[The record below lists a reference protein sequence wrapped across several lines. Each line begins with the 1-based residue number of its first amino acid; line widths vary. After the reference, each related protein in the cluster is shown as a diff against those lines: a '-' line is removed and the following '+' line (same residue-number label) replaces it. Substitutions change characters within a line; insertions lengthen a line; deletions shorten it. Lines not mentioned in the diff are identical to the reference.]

1 MNQTYLKILSLLL
14 ACAFLLGMLPAAFA
28 AEILE
33 ETANTEPEVSTAPTE
48 ETTTP
53 EEKEMEAGSF
63 APLETSPEPPDG
75 EPQPTENV
83 STNWEAA
90 EDAISPQASVTGTVT
105 RSDDINGKYYFWGDA
120 VRTYQFT
127 YADGTAVTAKV
138 GGMCIHYVDGVVA
151 YCIEPGTGSSH
162 NVAYTGTPGEESA
175 FWLKKLT
182 QQQRNAISLILLYGA
197 PNYTKSTDKD
207 TEFGYEGATQV
218 LIWEIVMGLRSSTP
232 PYSRNDRRLYDTFAG
247 GDFPSFDTG
256 YAQIVRLMQAHLTIP
271 SFSSTSQT
279 GAPEITLKYDA
290 GSNLYKTS
298 VTDTNG
304 VLASDYSFTASGV
317 TMSKSG
323 NTLNISAPLSA
334 LANGSVLA
342 SATGRSLDPSNMAYM
357 IWTASGKQTVA
368 TVEAS
373 AEPVKAYFKIKA
385 DAIPGTAT
393 VRKTTDS
400 GDVEGYCFKIYRWD
414 SNTSWYGKTDGDGN
428 LYLTDSAYSQSG
440 TKTYAFSN
448 LLDGEYTFLEVLS
461 QKGAGLVFPD
471 SWNITVTDKAG
482 KTVYDQTFTAADFT
496 TDDNG
501 DCRLNKISVTG
512 LTGGGNMTMTIH
524 NVPVTGSLE
533 ILKTSDD
540 GKISGITFTLE
551 EWVSGIGYCR
561 IGTYTTDSSGKI
573 SIPNLKV
580 GTQYRVTETVPEGYE
595 AEAQSQEITLQAGT
609 NTLTF
614 VNHRLLALEILKTSD
629 DGKVSG
635 ISFTVERLVSGSGYQ
650 ELGTYI
656 TDGNGRISIPGLSVG
671 TTLRVTE
678 TVPQNYTAEKQ
689 TQVITIQ
696 EGTNTLTFVNHYML
710 EDLEILKIS
719 PDGKVDGITFTV
731 TDSRG
736 NVAGSGVTDRDGRLV
751 VPGLTKGV
759 AYTVEETVP
768 EGYVCDNSRQTVII
782 RAGTNTVTFEN
793 RPIYGNLELTKID
806 ASNPEIKLSGAEFTV
821 TREIPSEDPS
831 LGSAIREQVMPE
843 VLDADGHGTGV
854 YRLEHLRYGHYTIR
868 ETKAPE
874 GYELSNEV
882 FTIDITEDGK
892 TYTVSSSGFDGVPN
906 RQQVGSVQVKKVD
919 PEGNPLAGV
928 SFLLEYSQDGK
939 NWKSVTFREEGSL
952 PEVGSCTSSGL
963 KDGILTTAEDGIAM
977 FSGLSISIGDNHIY
991 YRLTETVVP
1000 EGYSLLAKPAFEGE
1014 LPQNGSRDITV
1025 TAVNSS
1031 QYMLPFTGN
1040 IGFTTVTFGLLLT
1053 ELALCAAVFLF
1064 RKKKQ
1069 EG

>member
-28 AEILE
+28 AEIPE
-33 ETANTEPEVSTAPTE
+33 ETANTEPEVSTVPTE

-53 EEKEMEAGSF
+53 EEKEVEAESF
-63 APLETSPEPPDG
+63 APLETSPEPPGG

-83 STNWEAA
+83 STNLEAA

-162 NVAYTGTPGEESA
+162 NVTYTGTPGEESA
-175 FWLKKLT
+175 FWMKKLT

-256 YAQIVRLMQAHLTIP
+256 YAQIVKLMQAHLTIP

-290 GSNLYKTS
+290 GSNLYKAS

-304 VLASDYSFTASGV
+304 VLASDYTFTASGV
-317 TMSKSG
+317 TISKSG

-342 SATGRSLDPSNMAYM
+342 SATGRSLDAGSMAYM
-357 IWTASGKQTVA
+357 IWTASGQQTVA
-368 TVEAS
+368 TVSTTAD
-373 AEPVKAYFKIKA
+373 PVKAYFKVKA
-385 DAIPGTAT
+385 ETLPGTA
-393 VRKTTDS
+393 VIQKTSDS
-400 GDVEGYCFKIYRWD
+400 GDVEGYCFKIYRWG
-414 SNTSWYGKTDGDGN
+414 SNTSWHGKTDGSGKV
-428 LYLTDSAYSQSG
+428 YLTDSAYNQSG
-440 TKTYAFSN
+440 TKSYTFSN
-448 LLDGEYTFLEVLS
+448 LLDGDYTFLEVLS
-461 QKGAGLVFPD
+461 QKGAGNVFPD
-471 SWNITVTDKAG
+471 SWEITVTDTAG
-482 KTVYDQTFTAADFT
+482 KTVYDKTFTAADFT

-512 LTGGGNMTMTIH
+512 LTGGGNMIMTIH
-524 NVPVTGSLE
+524 NAPVTGSLE

-551 EWVSGIGYCR
+551 EWVSGMGYCR

-573 SIPNLKV
+573 SIPNLTV

-629 DGKVSG
+629 DGKVAG

-656 TDGNGRISIPGLSVG
+656 TDGNGKISIPGLSVG

-678 TVPQNYTAEKQ
+678 AVPQNYTAEKK
-689 TQVITIQ
+689 TQVITMQ
-696 EGTNTLTFVNHYML
+696 EGTNTLTFVNHCML
-710 EDLEILKIS
+710 QDLEILKTS
-719 PDGKVDGITFTV
+719 PDGKIAGISFTV

-736 NVAGSGVTDRDGRLV
+736 NVVGSGVTDQDGRLI
-751 VPGLTKGV
+751 VPGLTKGQ

-768 EGYVCDNSRQTVII
+768 EGYVCDNPRQTVII

-821 TREIPSEDPS
+821 TSEIPSGNPS

-854 YRLEHLRYGHYTIR
+854 YRLEHLQYGRYTIR

-882 FTIDITEDGK
+882 FTIDIAEDGK
-892 TYTVSSSGFDGVPN
+892 AYTVSSSGFDGVPN
-906 RQQVGSVQVKKVD
+906 RQQVGSIQVKKVD

-939 NWKSVTFREEGSL
+939 NWKSVAFREEGSL
-952 PEVGSCTSSGL
+952 PTLGGCTSAGL
-963 KDGILTTAEDGIAM
+963 TDGVLVTGEDGTAL
-977 FSGLSISIGDNHIY
+977 FSGLCISIGDNHIY
-991 YRLTETVVP
+991 YRLTETAVP

-1014 LPQNGSRDITV
+1014 LPQDGSRDITV

-1040 IGFTTVTFGLLLT
+1040 MGFTTVTFGLLLT

>member
-28 AEILE
+28 AEIPE

-53 EEKEMEAGSF
+53 EEKEMEAESF

-83 STNWEAA
+83 STNLEAA

-162 NVAYTGTPGEESA
+162 NVTYTGTPGEESA
-175 FWLKKLT
+175 FWMKKLT

-218 LIWEIVMGLRSSTP
+218 LIWEIVMGLRSPTA
-232 PYSRNDRRLYDTFAG
+232 PYTRNDRRLYDTFAG

-279 GAPEITLKYDA
+279 GAPEITLKYDV
-290 GSNLYKTS
+290 GSDLYTAS

-304 VLASDYSFTASGV
+304 VLASDYTFTASGV

-357 IWTASGKQTVA
+357 IWTASGKQTVT
-368 TVEAS
+368 TVTTS

-393 VRKTTDS
+393 VRKTADS

-440 TKTYAFSN
+440 TKTYTFSN

-471 SWNITVTDKAG
+471 SWTITVTDTAG
-482 KTVYDQTFTAADFT
+482 KTVYDKTFTAADFI

-501 DCRLNKISVTG
+501 DCRLDRVSITG
-512 LTGGGNMTMTIH
+512 LTGGGKMTMTIH
-524 NVPVTGSLE
+524 NAPVPADLE
-533 ILKTSDD
+533 ILKTSED
-540 GKISGITFTLE
+540 GKVSGITFTVE

-561 IGTYTTDSSGKI
+561 IGRYTTDSQGGI
-573 SIPNLKV
+573 SVPNLQV
-580 GTQYRVTETVPEGYE
+580 GTKYRITETVPEGYV
-595 AEAQSQEITLQAGT
+595 SQEPK
-609 NTLTF
+609 
-614 VNHRLLALEILKTSD
+614 E
-629 DGKVSG
+629 
-635 ISFTVERLVSGSGYQ
+635 
-650 ELGTYI
+650 
-656 TDGNGRISIPGLSVG
+656 
-671 TTLRVTE
+671 
-678 TVPQNYTAEKQ
+678 
-689 TQVITIQ
+689 ITIQ
-696 EGTNTLTFVNHYML
+696 
-710 EDLEILKIS
+710 
-719 PDGKVDGITFTV
+719 
-731 TDSRG
+731 
-736 NVAGSGVTDRDGRLV
+736 
-751 VPGLTKGV
+751 
-759 AYTVEETVP
+759 
-768 EGYVCDNSRQTVII
+768 
-782 RAGTNTVTFEN
+782 AGTNTVTFEN

-806 ASNPEIKLSGAEFTV
+806 ASNPEIKLSGAEFTI
-821 TREIPSEDPS
+821 TREIPSGDPS

-906 RQQVGSVQVKKVD
+906 RQQVGSIQVKKVD

-928 SFLLEYSQDGK
+928 SFLLEYSRDGK

-952 PEVGSCTSSGL
+952 PTLGGCTSAGL
-963 KDGILTTAEDGIAM
+963 TDGVLVTGEDGTAL

-991 YRLTETVVP
+991 YRLTETAVP
-1000 EGYSLLAKPAFEGE
+1000 EGSSLLAEPAFEGE
-1014 LPQNGSRDITV
+1014 LPQDGSRDITV

-1053 ELALCAAVFLF
+1053 ELALCAVVFRF

>member
-1 MNQTYLKILSLLL
+1 MKHISLKVLCLLL
-14 ACAFLLGMLPAAFA
+14 AVALLLDIFPAALA
-28 AEILE
+28 AELPESSEQPTETTLDESTAPLE
-33 ETANTEPEVSTAPTE
+33 ETTEPEPTE
-48 ETTTP
+48 PTQET
-53 EEKEMEAGSF
+53 E
-63 APLETSPEPPDG
+63 PLETAPPAG
-75 EPQPTENV
+75 EDTAIEEIPIDE
-83 STNWEAA
+83 EAP
-90 EDAISPQASVTGTVT
+90 ISPQTSVTGTVT

-138 GGMCIHYVDGVVA
+138 GGICIHYVDGIVA

-162 NVAYTGTPGEESA
+162 NVTYTGTPGEESA
-175 FWLKKLT
+175 FWMKKLT

-218 LIWEIVMGLRSSTP
+218 LIWEIVMGLRSSTS

-256 YAQIVRLMQAHLTIP
+256 YAQIVKLMQAHLTIP
-271 SFSSTSQT
+271 SFASAKQE

-304 VLASDYSFTASGV
+304 VLASDYTFTASGV

-323 NTLNISAPLSA
+323 NTLNLSAPLSA

-342 SATGRSLDPSNMAYM
+342 SATGRSLDAGSMAYM

-373 AEPVKAYFKIKA
+373 AEPVKAYFKVKA

-393 VRKTTDS
+393 VRKTADS

-440 TKTYAFSN
+440 TKTYTFSN

-482 KTVYDQTFTAADFT
+482 KTVYDRTFTAADFT

-501 DCRLNKISVTG
+501 DCRLDRVSITG
-512 LTGGGNMTMTIH
+512 LTGGGNMIMTIH

-551 EWVSGIGYCR
+551 EWVSGMGYCR

-573 SIPNLKV
+573 SIPNLTV
-580 GTQYRVTETVPEGYE
+580 GTQYRVMETVPEGYE

-656 TDGNGRISIPGLSVG
+656 TDGNGKISIPGLSVG

-678 TVPQNYTAEKQ
+678 AVPQNYTAEKK

-696 EGTNTLTFVNHYML
+696 EGTNTLTFVNHSML
-710 EDLEILKIS
+710 ADLEILKTS
-719 PDGKVDGITFTV
+719 PDGKIAGISFTV

-736 NVAGSGVTDRDGRLV
+736 NVVGSGVTDQNGRLV
-751 VPGLTKGV
+751 APGLTKGQ

-768 EGYVCDNSRQTVII
+768 EGYVCDNPRQTVII

-793 RPIYGNLELTKID
+793 RPIYGNLALTKID

-831 LGSAIREQVMPE
+831 LGSAIQEQVMPE
-843 VLDADGHGTGV
+843 VLDADGNSTGV
-854 YRLEHLRYGHYTIR
+854 YRLEHLPYGSYTIR
-868 ETKAPE
+868 ETKAPD

-892 TYTVSSSGFDGVPN
+892 T
-906 RQQVGSVQVKKVD
+906 
-919 PEGNPLAGV
+919 EGKPLAGV

-939 NWKSVTFREEGSL
+939 NWKSVIFREEGSL
-952 PEVGSCTSSGL
+952 PAIGGCTSAGL
-963 KDGILTTAEDGIAM
+963 TDGVLVTGEDGTAL
-977 FSGLSISIGDNHIY
+977 FSGLSISIGENRVF
-991 YRLTETVVP
+991 YRLTETAAP

-1014 LPQNGSRDITV
+1014 LPQDGSRDITV
-1025 TAVNSS
+1025 TAVNAS

-1053 ELALCAAVFLF
+1053 ELALCAVAFLF

>member
-1 MNQTYLKILSLLL
+1 
-14 ACAFLLGMLPAAFA
+14 
-28 AEILE
+28 
-33 ETANTEPEVSTAPTE
+33 
-48 ETTTP
+48 
-53 EEKEMEAGSF
+53 
-63 APLETSPEPPDG
+63 
-75 EPQPTENV
+75 
-83 STNWEAA
+83 
-90 EDAISPQASVTGTVT
+90 
-105 RSDDINGKYYFWGDA
+105 
-120 VRTYQFT
+120 
-127 YADGTAVTAKV
+127 
-138 GGMCIHYVDGVVA
+138 
-151 YCIEPGTGSSH
+151 
-162 NVAYTGTPGEESA
+162 
-175 FWLKKLT
+175 
-182 QQQRNAISLILLYGA
+182 
-197 PNYTKSTDKD
+197 
-207 TEFGYEGATQV
+207 
-218 LIWEIVMGLRSSTP
+218 
-232 PYSRNDRRLYDTFAG
+232 
-247 GDFPSFDTG
+247 
-256 YAQIVRLMQAHLTIP
+256 MQAHLTIP

-290 GSNLYKTS
+290 GSNLYKAS

-304 VLASDYSFTASGV
+304 VLASDYTFTASGV
-317 TMSKSG
+317 TISKSG

-342 SATGRSLDPSNMAYM
+342 SATGRSLDAGSMAYM
-357 IWTASGKQTVA
+357 IWTASGQQTVA
-368 TVEAS
+368 TVSTTAD
-373 AEPVKAYFKIKA
+373 PVKAYFKVKA
-385 DAIPGTAT
+385 ETLPGTA
-393 VRKTTDS
+393 VIQKTSDS
-400 GDVEGYCFKIYRWD
+400 GDVEGYCFKIYRWG
-414 SNTSWYGKTDGDGN
+414 SNTSWHGKTDGSGKV
-428 LYLTDSAYSQSG
+428 YLTDSAYNQSG
-440 TKTYAFSN
+440 TKSYTFSN
-448 LLDGEYTFLEVLS
+448 LLDGDYTFLEVLS
-461 QKGAGLVFPD
+461 QKGAGNVFPD
-471 SWNITVTDKAG
+471 SWEITVTDTAG
-482 KTVYDQTFTAADFT
+482 KTVYDKTFTAADFT

-512 LTGGGNMTMTIH
+512 LTGGGNMIMTIH
-524 NVPVTGSLE
+524 NAPVTGSLE

-540 GKISGITFTLE
+540 GKISGITFPLE
-551 EWVSGIGYCR
+551 EWVSGMGYCR

-573 SIPNLKV
+573 SIPNLTV

-629 DGKVSG
+629 DGKVAG

-656 TDGNGRISIPGLSVG
+656 TDGNGKISIPGLSVG

-678 TVPQNYTAEKQ
+678 AVPQNYTAEKK
-689 TQVITIQ
+689 TQVITMQ
-696 EGTNTLTFVNHYML
+696 EGTNTLTFVNHCML
-710 EDLEILKIS
+710 QDLEILKTS
-719 PDGKVDGITFTV
+719 PDGKIAGISFTV

-736 NVAGSGVTDRDGRLV
+736 NVVGSGVTDQDGRLI
-751 VPGLTKGV
+751 VPGLTKGQ

-768 EGYVCDNSRQTVII
+768 EGYVCDNPRQTVII

-821 TREIPSEDPS
+821 TSEIPSGNPS

-854 YRLEHLRYGHYTIR
+854 YRLEHLQYGRYTIR

-882 FTIDITEDGK
+882 FTIDIAEDGK
-892 TYTVSSSGFDGVPN
+892 AYTVSSSGFDGVPN
-906 RQQVGSVQVKKVD
+906 RQQVGSIQVKKVD

-939 NWKSVTFREEGSL
+939 NWKSVAFREEGSL
-952 PEVGSCTSSGL
+952 PTLGGCTSAGL
-963 KDGILTTAEDGIAM
+963 TDGVLVTGEDGTAL
-977 FSGLSISIGDNHIY
+977 FSGLCISIGDNHIY
-991 YRLTETVVP
+991 YRLTETAVP

-1014 LPQNGSRDITV
+1014 LPQDGSRDITV

-1040 IGFTTVTFGLLLT
+1040 MGFTTVTFGLLLT